1 MYLSSPQLLLQKAA
15 DLSSVLWCICQPSAG
30 IFCTQGDVKWHSMM
44 QMISVNGSWKVTSRL
59 TDTPSGNRSV
69 EEPIWGTNSSPRC
82 VRALMYSPQNIKVYT
97 LVTWAELSGVNTN
110 KSLLKIM
117 HVWVMQEQILHSI
130 QYWVHYFDQI
140 FTRFWYLVWKKTLI
154 KIS

>member
-1 MYLSSPQLLLQKAA
+1 MALHDADDLCEWQLKGHQQA
-15 DLSSVLWCICQPSAG
+15 
-30 IFCTQGDVKWHSMM
+30 
-44 QMISVNGSWKVTSRL
+44 L

-117 HVWVMQEQILHSI
+117 HV
-130 QYWVHYFDQI
+130 
-140 FTRFWYLVWKKTLI
+140 
-154 KIS
+154 